1 MTIKKNETP
10 TKAICNKGCSGNSSI
25 LSRLNLGVADRA
37 VARNPLRHIA
47 STVMGKFKKR
57 HNGMT
62 QTREPPKFK
71 FDSS

>member
-47 STVMGKFKKR
+47 STVVR
-57 HNGMT
+57 NAER
-62 QTREPPKFK
+62 QTYCERNIY
-71 FDSS
+71 